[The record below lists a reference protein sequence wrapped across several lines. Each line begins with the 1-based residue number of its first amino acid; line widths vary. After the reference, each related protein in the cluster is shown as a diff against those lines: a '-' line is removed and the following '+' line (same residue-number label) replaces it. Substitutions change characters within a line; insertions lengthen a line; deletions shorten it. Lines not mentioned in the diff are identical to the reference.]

1 MRSRYHSCKSSGWKL
16 KYFRHGAE
24 STLLAPI
31 GITRYP
37 FSGKA
42 CFCIAPKDTPRR
54 FSLCWMIT
62 NLWIKTFSHTKGGFR
77 VPSSCVPKD
86 KSKPLA
92 IRFWRTAGFEPANIE
107 LDRLK
112 EQGFFWHT
120 LWNILVHRCEGS
132 SQTLAWRYLASIFY
146 QSRCRFSR
154 KKSCELLFESAA

>member
-54 FSLCWMIT
+54 FSLCRMIT
-62 NLWIKTFSHTKGGFR
+62 NLKIKRSRTRKESSVYRLLASRRTNPNHWRYAFGARRDSNPR
-77 VPSSCVPKD
+77 NPSWTGS
-86 KSKPLA
+86 
-92 IRFWRTAGFEPANIE
+92 
-107 LDRLK
+107 K

-132 SQTLAWRYLASIFY
+132 TQTLAWSNLASIFY
-146 QSRCRFSR
+146 QSIYRFSR